1 MASDVSRDGS
11 ENKRKLEE
19 DEGEWVGPLPNEATQ
34 TKKKKGTLKE
44 LLLQNTEAS
53 ITVPNPSELPT
64 LSPRQSAFLAIK
76 VACIVS
82 RLSFEI
88 QTMLDRQPFL

>member
-34 TKKKKGTLKE
+34 TKKKKGTLNE

-64 LSPRQSAFLAIK
+64 QSPRQHF
-76 VACIVS
+76 
-82 RLSFEI
+82 FGH
-88 QTMLDRQPFL
+88 